1 MTKAKDTTFSTTAVE
16 QPTGAFKPAG
26 QARGTPPR
34 VSTSTGRSTLPRG
47 PTVVVRA
54 VPSVTVPFDV
64 DRETTRRENREAN
77 RGERDPA
84 TDTSR

>member
-1 MTKAKDTTFSTTAVE
+1 
-16 QPTGAFKPAG
+16 
-26 QARGTPPR
+26 
-34 VSTSTGRSTLPRG
+34 
-47 PTVVVRA
+47 
-54 VPSVTVPFDV
+54 VTVPFDV